1 MGYNLKFMS
10 SEMRVRVPAS
20 SANLGPG
27 FDTLGLALE
36 IYLDCSVRRG
46 DRLVITTAGRDVNR
60 IPTDET
66 NLIWRTACKVA
77 AMQNLAMPAVSLHID
92 NGIPV
97 GKGLGSSAA
106 ALTAGVAIASGMLDL
121 DWDAHRILD
130 EAARMEG
137 HPDNVAACVLGSL
150 TTATIGSDGVTRAV
164 RLETPPRFS
173 LAVVCPDFE
182 LATEKMRAVL
192 PDCYSAKDVVFNLQ
206 RATLLVAALA
216 TGNRE
221 AFPAA
226 LEDRLHQPYRTA
238 HVPGM
243 AEILKLSAPG
253 LLGCALSGAG
263 PAMLVFYEQGSEQ
276 VVELVQEEFR
286 KAGRLS
292 EVWFSKI
299 AAEGL
304 IIS

>member
-1 MGYNLKFMS
+1 VGYNLKFMS

-36 IYLDCSVRRG
+36 IYLRCAVRRG
-46 DRLVITTAGRDVNR
+46 DRLVVTSKGRDVNC
-60 IPTDET
+60 IPPDES

-77 AMQNLAMPAVSLHID
+77 AAQGREMPPVSLDID
-92 NGIPV
+92 NEIPV

-106 ALTAGVAIASGMLDL
+106 ALTAGVAIASGVLGL
-121 DWDAHRILD
+121 DWDAHRVLD
-130 EAARMEG
+130 EAARLEG

-164 RLETPPRFS
+164 RLETPPQFS
-173 LAVVCPDFE
+173 VAVVCPDFE
-182 LATEKMRAVL
+182 LPTEKMRAVL

-206 RATLLVAALA
+206 RATLLIAALT

-226 LEDRLHQPYRTA
+226 LEDRLHQPYRAA

-243 AEILKLSAPG
+243 AEILQLRAPG

-263 PAMLVFYEQGSEQ
+263 PAMLVFYEQGSKQ
-276 VVELVQEEFR
+276 VVELVQAEFHR
-286 KAGRLS
+286 AGRSS
-292 EVWFSKI
+292 EVWFSNI
-299 AAEGL
+299 ATEGL
-304 IIS
+304 SIS

>member
-1 MGYNLKFMS
+1 MS

-36 IYLDCSVRRG
+36 IHLNCHARRSEE
-46 DRLVITTAGRDVNR
+46 LQITARGRDVDH
-60 IPTDET
+60 IPTGET

-77 AMQNLAMPAVSLHID
+77 AMHGCEMPAISLDID
-92 NGIPV
+92 NQIPV

-106 ALTAGVAIASGMLDL
+106 ALVAGIAIADCILDL
-121 DWDAHRILD
+121 EWDDHRILD
-130 EAARMEG
+130 EAARLEG
-137 HPDNVAACVLGSL
+137 HPDNVAACVLGSF

-164 RLETPPRFS
+164 RLDMPPQFS

-182 LATEKMRAVL
+182 LPTEKMRSVL
-192 PDCYSAKDVVFNLQ
+192 PDCYLPKDVVFNLQ
-206 RATLLVAALA
+206 RATLFVAALA

-221 AFPAA
+221 VFPAA

-243 AEILKLSAPG
+243 AEILKLRAPG

-263 PAMLVFYEQGSEQ
+263 PAMLVFHEKGAES
-276 VVELVQEEFR
+276 VASLVQEEFR
-286 KAGRLS
+286 QAGHSS
-292 EVWFSKI
+292 EVWFPKI
-299 AAEGL
+299 DAVGL
-304 IIS
+304 RIS

>member
-1 MGYNLKFMS
+1 MS

-36 IYLDCSVRRG
+36 IHLDCRAQSSESLR
-46 DRLVITTAGRDVNR
+46 ITARGRDVEH

-77 AMQNLAMPAVSLHID
+77 ALHGREMPAISLDID
-92 NGIPV
+92 NQIPL

-106 ALTAGVAIASGMLDL
+106 ALVAGVAIADGLLDL
-121 DWDAHRILD
+121 DCDEHRILD
-130 EAARMEG
+130 EAARLEG
-137 HPDNVAACVLGSL
+137 HPDNVAACVLGSV
-150 TTATIGSDGVTRAV
+150 TTATIGSDGITRAV
-164 RLETPPRFS
+164 RLEMPPQFC

-182 LATEKMRAVL
+182 LPTEKMRAVL
-192 PDCYSAKDVVFNLQ
+192 PDCYSAADVVFNLQ

-216 TGNRE
+216 TGNRD

-226 LEDRLHQPYRTA
+226 LEDRLHQPYRAA

-243 AEILKLSAPG
+243 AEILKLREPG

-263 PAMLVFYEQGSEQ
+263 PAMLVFYEKGAEP
-276 VVELVQEEFR
+276 VVGLVQQEFR
-286 KAGRLS
+286 RAGRSS
-292 EVWFSKI
+292 EVWFCSI
-299 AAEGL
+299 DAEGL
-304 IIS
+304 KIS